1 MSRHNKTFAPRA
13 NRSEAQTTDNKE
25 EQEKYIPIS
34 SQDAKIS
41 LAKTEV
47 TQITYDPFKNRAF
60 NKVERGSSV
69 IKFLNNGLHVL
80 ALNKALGELGYQAP
94 ENETFFGDKTKKA
107 LMSFQSDYGIQ
118 KSGILDRETLLKMD
132 RALGKL
138 KDKKNKKDNDNIAL
152 PATLEKP
159 KTTNSKDDDSIIY
172 TIVVAK
178 NQKFNGKLIQTDENL
193 NHFAEFKM
201 NLTRHLE
208 WNPKF
213 TDEQVKNIVTKGG
226 SVNYRISAKEHTIEK
241 EAEALSPDKKQFIR
255 DAANAAYYIQNT
267 RILDLLKQL
276 SEEEIAD
283 YKSKVSQEKNDL
295 TAIEESLKAYIKER
309 EKNLKNRDEL
319 ETVKTKLYGLEKLYD
334 QYIKYL
340 GISLTTNIGSIK
352 EPLIVDNPNY
362 SFAEKELT
370 EVMKAN
376 GFASIKEFEDY
387 IRRYESA
394 FETETVRIGIEM
406 LQHYKHTLYEEE
418 KRLNNNAFLDSLLQE
433 IIKSEAKESY
443 KEASDSKPYFYDNK
457 LSEAE
462 REFKNKMEAH
472 AKSKK
477 TEGNNAIGNLSYI
490 SPLVNDPAFD
500 KEEFAEISNKTDLK
514 EFLNEYIT
522 SQNEK
527 VDSVINNITENPEH
541 IYELDNLFKASYEK
555 QHIEKGSI
563 YDRIITAK
571 YDRLKGLEILL
582 AICEGIFALALIVV
596 TWGAATP
603 VVIAGGALSLAV
615 SIDVAYDTIKEYK
628 DNKEF
633 HDVGLLSDDPSLIWV
648 VVAIAGVALDAAA
661 LGAVLKSAKPI
672 AAAGKAFNE
681 AEDATGAIA
690 KLESDLAKIEGLEER
705 VQQNI
710 VRQAKIQAQEKKILD
725 GFVKARQLTY
735 ATIPG
740 LPQAGELLARAV
752 FAIRKGIVT
761 FDSFVAELKLAKVI
775 TETGLNPEELLAV
788 KNAFEKAKT
797 LAKDEKLVTEI
808 EKAIAENDV
817 ARVKSLLENKQYT
830 EGFYNGRKPKYENPG
845 HHDPK
850 STNFRGGGS
859 KTEIIPENHEEL
871 WKKAIPGFSDVKTK
885 EEIPSVWY
893 SVDDK
898 GKIHQFQVD
907 HNGNAHW
914 AGSENGAR
922 GIKVDNITK
931 KRLQQYYKDLKK

>member
-1 MSRHNKTFAPRA
+1 MSRHNKTFAPRT
-13 NRSEAQTTDNKE
+13 NRSEAQITDIIE
-25 EQEKYIPIS
+25 EQEQYVPIS

-47 TQITYDPFKNRAF
+47 TQIIYAPFRNRAF
-60 NKVERGSSV
+60 NKVERGSS
-69 IKFLNNGLHVL
+69 IIQFSDRGLHVS
-80 ALNKALGELGYQAP
+80 ALNRALNELGYTAP
-94 ENETFFGDKTKKA
+94 ENKTLFWNETKIG
-107 LMSFQSDYGIQ
+107 LINFQRKNGITPT
-118 KSGILDRETLLKMD
+118 GIFNRETLLAMD
-132 RALGKL
+132 EALEEI
-138 KDKKNKKDNDNIAL
+138 KDKEPKKDTVVLQKA
-152 PATLEKP
+152 PEKP
-159 KTTNSKDDDSIIY
+159 KTSNSKDDDSITY
-172 TIVVAK
+172 TIIVAK
-178 NQKFNGKLIQTDENL
+178 NQKFNGKLLQTDEDL

-201 NLTRHLE
+201 NLTRHLK

-213 TDEQVKNIVTKGG
+213 TDEQVKNMVAKGG

-255 DAANAAYYIQNT
+255 DAANAANYIQNT

-283 YKSKVSQEKNDL
+283 YKSKVSKETNDL
-295 TAIEESLKAYIKER
+295 TAIEESLKEYIKQR
-309 EKNLKNRDEL
+309 KKKFKNLDEL
-319 ETVKTKLYGLEKLYD
+319 ETAKTKLYGLEKLYD

-340 GISLTTNIGSIK
+340 GISPTTNIGSIK

-394 FETETVRIGIEM
+394 FETETVRIGVEM
-406 LQHYKHTLYEEE
+406 LQHYKHTLYQEE
-418 KRLNNNAFLDSLLQE
+418 KKLNDTIFLDRLSQS
-433 IIKSEAKESY
+433 IIKSGAQEDYETGKSI
-443 KEASDSKPYFYDNK
+443 KSN
-457 LSEAE
+457 
-462 REFKNKMEAH
+462 
-472 AKSKK
+472 SKK
-477 TEGNNAIGNLSYI
+477 VLEHGISYIDQQEYSLGQSKINNANKSISLLS
-490 SPLVNDPAFD
+490 SQTLLVNDPDFD

-633 HDVGLLSDDPSLIWV
+633 HDVGLLSDDPSLVWV

-681 AEDATGAIA
+681 AEDATKAINR
-690 KLESDLAKIEGLEER
+690 LESDLAKIEGLEER

-710 VRQAKIQAQEKKILD
+710 VRQAKIQAQQQKILD
-725 GFVKARQLTY
+725 SFVKARQLTFV
-735 ATIPG
+735 TIPG
-740 LPQAGELLARAV
+740 LVQSGELLARAV

-761 FDSFVAELKLAKVI
+761 FDSFVTELKLAKI
-775 TETGLNPEELLAV
+775 ISETGLKPEELLAV
-788 KNAFEKAKT
+788 KSAFEKART
-797 LAKDEKLVTEI
+797 LTKDEKLALKL
-808 EKAIAENDV
+808 EKAIAENDL
-817 ARVKSLLENKQYT
+817 AKVKSLLEETKYND
-830 EGFYNGRKPKYENPG
+830 GFYNGKKPKYENPG

-850 STNFRGGGS
+850 SGKFRGGGS

-871 WKKAIPGFSDVKTK
+871 WKRAIPGFSDLETKQGIGMPKT
-885 EEIPSVWY
+885 WY
-893 SVDDK
+893 SIDDA

-907 HNGNAHW
+907 NNGIAHW

-922 GIKVDNITK
+922 GVKVDNVTE
-931 KRLQQYYKDLKK
+931 KRLRQYYKDLKK

>member
-60 NKVERGSSV
+60 NKVERGSSI
-69 IKFLNNGLHVL
+69 IKFPNNGLYVL
-80 ALNKALGELGYQAP
+80 SINKALNELGYQSP

-159 KTTNSKDDDSIIY
+159 KTTNSKDDDSVIY

-201 NLTRHLE
+201 NLTRHLK

-255 DAANAAYYIQNT
+255 DAANATDYIQNT

-276 SEEEIAD
+276 SEEEITD
-283 YKSKVSQEKNDL
+283 YKSKVSKETNDL
-295 TAIEESLKAYIKER
+295 AAIEESLKAYIQER
-309 EKNLKNRDEL
+309 DKNLKNRDEL

-340 GISLTTNIGSIK
+340 GISPTTNIGSIK

-394 FETETVRIGIEM
+394 FETETVRIGVEM
-406 LQHYKHTLYEEE
+406 LQHYKHTLYQEE
-418 KRLNNNAFLDSLLQE
+418 KKLNDTIFLDRLSQS
-433 IIKSEAKESY
+433 IIKSGAQEDYETGKSI
-443 KEASDSKPYFYDNK
+443 KSN
-457 LSEAE
+457 
-462 REFKNKMEAH
+462 
-472 AKSKK
+472 SKK
-477 TEGNNAIGNLSYI
+477 VLEHGISYTDQQEYNLGQSKINNANKSISLLS
-490 SPLVNDPAFD
+490 SQTPLVNDPDFD

-514 EFLNEYIT
+514 EFLNEYII

-571 YDRLKGLEILL
+571 YDRLKGLKILL

-615 SIDVAYDTIKEYK
+615 SIDVAYNTIKEYK

-633 HDVGLLSDDPSLIWV
+633 HDVGLLSDDPSLVWV

-681 AEDATGAIA
+681 AEDATSAIV

-705 VQQNI
+705 VQLNI
-710 VRQAKIQAQEKKILD
+710 VRQAELETKLNSAMQL
-725 GFVKARQLTY
+725 ARVEMSTANMGINFNALPQLTRAAY
-735 ATIPG
+735 YSIKKGVIGFENFVLQLKAMKIIDTFEDLSAEEKLILKQAFEDGKEINALDKSINWNAKSEKTFGHTFTRHGKKNLKSLIGRAAGGKKNPQGLWTNDEQAAEIIKMNWMSLKEGENIIDIPQG
-740 LPQAGELLARAV
+740 LG
-752 FAIRKGIVT
+752 
-761 FDSFVAELKLAKVI
+761 KVI
-775 TETGLNPEELLAV
+775 MPDGTIIEN
-788 KNAFEKAKT
+788 
-797 LAKDEKLVTEI
+797 VT
-808 EKAIAENDV
+808 KAIIIKNEKGATN
-817 ARVKSLLENKQYT
+817 LLNTAY
-830 EGFYNGRKPKYENPG
+830 PK
-845 HHDPK
+845 
-850 STNFRGGGS
+850 
-859 KTEIIPENHEEL
+859 IIE
-871 WKKAIPGFSDVKTK
+871 
-885 EEIPSVWY
+885 
-893 SVDDK
+893 
-898 GKIHQFQVD
+898 
-907 HNGNAHW
+907 
-914 AGSENGAR
+914 
-922 GIKVDNITK
+922 
-931 KRLQQYYKDLKK
+931 